1 MIIYFDGQCFE
12 VFIAKLFAKI
22 IKRIGKIILQCVT
35 HNQTSIQQIYT
46 IYYNVFLFYIKF
58 YGSMLFCVANI

>member
-12 VFIAKLFAKI
+12 VFISKLFAKI

-46 IYYNVFLFYIKF
+46 IYYNVFLFYIIF
-58 YGSMLFCVANI
+58 YG